1 MGVCLLTLSKP
12 SYSSKFYLKIKSGAA
27 RGCLVRGGEMLQCCA
42 ACATSPE
49 KGRSAGGELSFPKQV
64 YLWGRVKSM
73 DANGQIRSEMCA

>member
-27 RGCLVRGGEMLQCCA
+27 PGCLVRGGEMPQCCA

-49 KGRSAGGELSFPKQV
+49 KVAWEGGGGVGGLRQFFFFFRPKKK
-64 YLWGRVKSM
+64 RVAKI
-73 DANGQIRSEMCA
+73 A